1 MKQSAIL
8 LQKMKRRVLSAPSS
22 VEPMSKQSGR
32 QQFLNWLQNT
42 DPTLYS
48 RTMTMVKARRR
59 SNSLSNYDNSL
70 GGIWDDIKGSLSAV
84 LQTGLKLKQQRDLY
98 KLQMARAER
107 GFPPLKVDEFAPVIK
122 TEIEIGQKTRNQLFS
137 ELGSG
142 FKKYMIPAGIG
153 LAALIFFMRR

>member
-1 MKQSAIL
+1 MTKQTL
-8 LQKMKRRVLSAPSS
+8 TAPAFS
-22 VEPMSKQSGR
+22 VPNSKGTGR
-32 QQFLNWLQNT
+32 QKFLNWLRDI
-42 DPTLYS
+42 DPELYS
-48 RTMTMVKARRR
+48 RTMTMTKAKRAQGY
-59 SNSLSNYDNSL
+59 SLSDYDENL

-137 ELGSG
+137 EVGAG

-153 LAALIFFMRR
+153 LVALIFFMRR